1 MLAVRHGANRGGGQ
15 KQVGGC
21 KVGKGER
28 ERERNS
34 ICLKTC
40 RVHYMLQK
48 SLFEVCNVNGFLR
61 AFIVLWGLQKWHS
74 HR

>member
-1 MLAVRHGANRGGGQ
+1 MPTVEEDRNKWGDV
-15 KQVGGC
+15 KWE
-21 KVGKGER
+21 KER

-40 RVHYMLQK
+40 GVHYMLQK